1 MSFLNFHQVK
11 CLHARFLLS
20 NEVMQWQENRR
31 KPDVLYFKDIEWHY
45 RILNRDHA
53 CVQSSLECRILS
65 SYVELEGNRFV
76 GILHRLSQLLCSR
89 PRGVASCGIPA
100 SSNTMTINDYITHHY
115 TIIHNEL
122 IQCNTYYIVSKY
134 SCTVVLLFVLDI
146 YILCAIMHSTN
157 DKSQNSTPGGFSAY
171 RSMGRCQAMMARSET
186 DKKREVW
193 ISLYRSDL
201 LNTTV

>member
-1 MSFLNFHQVK
+1 MPWLCLGCALVVGWWVAAEVRHQQASSGCAAAGDEVVPMLFGLDSKMILNGLDSWGSKMSFLNFHQVK
-11 CLHARFLLS
+11 CLHARFLPS

-89 PRGVASCGIPA
+89 PRGVAPCGIPS

-122 IQCNTYYIVSKY
+122 IQC
-134 SCTVVLLFVLDI
+134 
-146 YILCAIMHSTN
+146 
-157 DKSQNSTPGGFSAY
+157 KS
-171 RSMGRCQAMMARSET
+171 
-186 DKKREVW
+186 V
-193 ISLYRSDL
+193 
-201 LNTTV
+201 